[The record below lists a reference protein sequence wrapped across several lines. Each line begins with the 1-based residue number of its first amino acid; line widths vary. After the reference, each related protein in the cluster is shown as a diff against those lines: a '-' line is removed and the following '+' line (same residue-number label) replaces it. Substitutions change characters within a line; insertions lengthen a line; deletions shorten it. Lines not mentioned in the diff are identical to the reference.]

1 VFHGRGK
8 IPSCGRVFHGR
19 GKIPS
24 CGRVFHGRGK
34 IPSCGRVFH
43 GRGKIPSYGR
53 VFGLDNNVLAVAAS
67 LSTIG
72 CDESNRELLLIQDY
86 ISIEGIST
94 HEH

>member
-1 VFHGRGK
+1 V
-8 IPSCGRVFHGR
+8 
-19 GKIPS
+19 
-24 CGRVFHGRGK
+24 
-34 IPSCGRVFH
+34 
-43 GRGKIPSYGR
+43 KIPSYGR